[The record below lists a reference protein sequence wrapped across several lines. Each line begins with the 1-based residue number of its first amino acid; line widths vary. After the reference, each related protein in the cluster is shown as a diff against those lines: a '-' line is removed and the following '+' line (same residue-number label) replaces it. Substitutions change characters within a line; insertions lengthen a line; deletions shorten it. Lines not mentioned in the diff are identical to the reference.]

1 MEKKEIIL
9 IIRQFFDNTF
19 PRRYRAFVRRWL
31 LDKKDRQ
38 EKDDA
43 LYMVW
48 NHIDAKADRS
58 TRQSLHKVH
67 VRLGME
73 SSLSHSIH
81 SYMKYAAVGLLLVS
95 VALGTWKFM
104 DRIERQREKLEICNV
119 PDGQVK
125 TIYLS
130 DGSVVKLNSGSSI
143 EYPHHFKKDRRE
155 VYLHGEAVFSI
166 KHDPSQPFLVH
177 VGDLVIKDVG
187 TRFNVRAYQPHL
199 VITTLAEGG
208 ICEYENKAGK
218 SACINLVPGEQSFFC
233 ANTHRFTKKR
243 VDVDDYMAWTEG
255 NLVFR
260 QSPLSSVIRDIAH
273 HFNVKVNIG
282 TGVSTDQLFTTQFH
296 SSESLTDVLK
306 VLSKMGNFRY
316 GITGNTVFLTKK

>member
-9 IIRQFFDNTF
+9 IVRQFFDNTL
-19 PRRYRAFVRRWL
+19 PHRYRAFVRRWL

-43 LYMVW
+43 LHMVW
-48 NHIDAKADRS
+48 NCIDAKADRS

-67 VRLGME
+67 VSLGME

-95 VALGTWKFM
+95 VGLGTWKFM
-104 DRIERQREKLEICNV
+104 DRIESQREKLEICNV

-143 EYPHHFKKDRRE
+143 KYPRYFIKDHRE

-187 TRFNVRAYQPHL
+187 TRFNVKAYQPRM
-199 VITTLAEGG
+199 VVTTLAEGG
-208 ICEYENKAGK
+208 VREYDDK
-218 SACINLVPGEQSFFC
+218 SGESVSIRLVPGEQSVFY
-233 ANTHRFTKKR
+233 ANTHRFIKKR
-243 VDVDDYMAWTEG
+243 VNADDYMAWTVG
-255 NLVFR
+255 SLVFR
-260 QSPLSSVIRDIAH
+260 QSPLSSVILDISR
-273 HFNVKVNIG
+273 HFNVKVHIG
-282 TGVSTDQLFTTQFH
+282 TGVSVNQLFTTQF
-296 SSESLTDVLK
+296 SPSESLTDMLE
-306 VLSKMGNFRY
+306 VLSRMGDFKY
-316 GITGNTVFLTKK
+316 SIKDNTVYLN